1 MRPMLAAKA
10 PEQGLDFPLYA
21 SAKIDGVRAIVK
33 DGRVW
38 TRKLEPLPN
47 EWVQQCLGHPLLEGL
62 DGELC
67 VGAPYADDLFVNTQ
81 SAVMSRGGKPDFMF
95 YVFDYWNGNAH
106 ADPYTLRLSRLETA
120 FAEPVYV
127 AHPYIELLEQRM
139 VHTLEQLTDMQED
152 YLERGYEGLILR
164 NPNGVYK
171 FGRSTDNPNDAVHER
186 TGKPLQPW
194 TMMKLKKFA
203 DSEARI
209 LNVVQLMRN
218 ENESEE
224 NALGLSKRS
233 TSKAG
238 LVPAGVLGAL
248 EVEDVHTGVK
258 FSIGS
263 GFDAEQRVHL
273 WSIRDRLPGMLVKYK
288 HFEIGVKVAPRFPIF
303 LGFVHP
309 ALVEVGS

>member
-1 MRPMLAAKA
+1 MLAAPA
-10 PEQGLDFPLYA
+10 PEGLDLPLYA
-21 SAKIDGVRAIVK
+21 SAKLDGVRAVVK

-47 EWVQQCLGHPLLEGL
+47 AWVQQCLGHPLLEGL

-67 VGAPYADDLFVNTQ
+67 CGPAYADDVFIQTQ
-81 SAVMSRGGKPDFMF
+81 SAVMSRDGRPDFMF
-95 YVFDYWNGNAH
+95 YVFDYWN
-106 ADPYTLRLSRLETA
+106 ADATSVPYAERLRRLQDA
-120 FAEPVYV
+120 FALPVYV
-127 AHPYIELLEQRM
+127 AHPYIELLDQRL
-139 VHTLEQLTDMQED
+139 VHTLADLTDMQED

-164 NPNGVYK
+164 NPATGYK
-171 FGRSTDNPNDAVHER
+171 FGRSTDNLNGATHLT

-194 TMMKLKKFA
+194 TMMKLKRFS

-209 LNVVQLMRN
+209 TGVVQLMRN

-233 TSKAG
+233 TAKDG
-238 LVPAGVLGAL
+238 LTPAGVLGSL

-258 FSIGS
+258 FRIGS
-263 GFDAEQRVHL
+263 GFDAEDRVRL
-273 WSIRDRLPGMLVKYK
+273 WAIKDKLPGLLVKYK
-288 HFEIGVKVAPRFPIF
+288 HFEIGVKVAPRFPIW

-309 ALVEVGS
+309 NLVETGV